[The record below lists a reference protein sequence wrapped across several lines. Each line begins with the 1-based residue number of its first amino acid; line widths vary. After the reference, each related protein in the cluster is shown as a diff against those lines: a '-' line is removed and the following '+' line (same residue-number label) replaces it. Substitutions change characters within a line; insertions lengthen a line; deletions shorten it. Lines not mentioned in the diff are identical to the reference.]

1 MCSVRAF
8 SRNARS
14 FLLAP
19 TLTLAIAVLGSL
31 ASAQGQTQLKRLPA
45 NQQAALQEKLNGS
58 TVVMATGHPTTSY
71 FAMTHD
77 IASMVA
83 SEDGVRLLPLS
94 GEGGIGTLRDLLYL
108 RGVDLAIVPANV
120 LVRVRETEA
129 LGPAVAQRIGY
140 VTRLYNEEVHVVAGA
155 GTNAFNQL
163 RGKKIAVPQNDGN
176 ALFTLNDLMEHLQI
190 EIVKMPAPEAL
201 AAVRAGEIAAVLLI
215 GAKPMPLVSEIAKD
229 GSLRLLN
236 IPFAPALE
244 ESYGPTAFRAEDYPN
259 IVPPG
264 VVVESLAISAVLVA
278 GARDREGSAQRVAKL
293 VPNLLSAISE
303 RPMANAHSGW
313 GQVNLAATL
322 PTWTRLAAADEW
334 LKSAQQEQSLA
345 LQRTFDA
352 FLREKQPAGGA
363 ELTPAQR
370 KKLFDEFVR
379 WTRKS
384 VGETRGPSR

>member
-8 SRNARS
+8 SRSARS
-14 FLLAP
+14 ILLAP

-31 ASAQGQTQLKRLPA
+31 ASAQSQTPLKRLPA

-71 FAMTHD
+71 FAMAHD

-120 LVRVRETEA
+120 LVRARETEA

-155 GTNAFNQL
+155 SINAFNQL

-176 ALFTLNDLMEHLQI
+176 ALFTLHDLMEHLQI

-264 VVVESLAISAVLVA
+264 VVVESLAIGAVLVA

-293 VPNLLSAISE
+293 VPALLSAISE
-303 RPMANAHSGW
+303 RPTTNAHSGW

-322 PTWTRLAAADEW
+322 PTWTRLAAAEEW

-384 VGETRGPSR
+384 VGETRGPPR

>member
-1 MCSVRAF
+1 MCSVCAF
-8 SRNARS
+8 SRSARS
-14 FLLAP
+14 ILLAP
-19 TLTLAIAVLGSL
+19 TLAVAVLGSL

-278 GARDREGSAQRVAKL
+278 GARDREGSTRVAKL
-293 VPNLLSAISE
+293 VPALLSAISE

-334 LKSAQQEQSLA
+334 LKSAQQEQALA